1 MDAEHKTHTAMD
13 KDMTPKELR
22 AKHGQYHKDYTDA
35 TREMWENDADPNAI
49 MRGKYTK
56 DELALHVMLSHECF
70 YCSSTK
76 VREMP
81 NALAEMQRCY
91 RDTTMEDLE
100 KVFNEWRGL
109 VWETY
114 G

>member
-13 KDMTPKELR
+13 KDMTPQELR
-22 AKHGQYHKDYTDA
+22 AKHEQYHKDYTDA

-49 MRGKYTK
+49 MRDKYTK

-70 YCSSTK
+70 YCASTK
-76 VREMP
+76 IREMP
-81 NALAEMQRCY
+81 NALAEVQRCY
-91 RDTTMEDLE
+91 RDTTMEDLAR
-100 KVFNEWRGL
+100 VYGNWCDL